1 MHDWKDSLGICL
13 PQSNANVSGCHS
25 SLADEEQGQQ
35 QERENSGGQQELIS
49 VSLLMLYTFNAAK
62 FLMQQIKPQRGL
74 LRNQ

>member
-1 MHDWKDSLGICL
+1 MCL
-13 PQSNANVSGCHS
+13 PQSNAKVFGCHS

-49 VSLLMLYTFNAAK
+49 VSLLMLYPTFNAAK